1 MRVLGLAVAVAC
13 LQSDLPELLKEDF
26 ETGADRWEFTD
37 AAAWKVDG
45 GTLQQHA
52 KSKYVPP
59 HRSPFNIALLKDVVV
74 GDFVLEARCRSTVKD
89 YGHRDL
95 CLIFGYQ
102 DPGRFYYSH
111 LGKKTDDHANQI
123 FIVNGA
129 SRAKIS
135 ARTTD
140 GIPWTDE
147 WVRVKVVRKVEEGL
161 IEVYWKDMTT
171 PVQTARDATFRWGRI
186 GLGSFDD
193 TGAWDDVRLCGRR
206 VDPPK

>member
-1 MRVLGLAVAVAC
+1 MSCLLALALSGLQAVEVR
-13 LQSDLPELLKEDF
+13 EDF
-26 ETGADRWEFTD
+26 EKGFERWEPTD
-37 AAAWKVDG
+37 PAAWRLEDG
-45 GTLQQHA
+45 PAGKCLSQFA
-52 KSKYVPP
+52 KSKYAPP

-95 CLIFGYQ
+95 CLVFGWQ

-123 FIVNGA
+123 FIVNQA
-129 SRAKIS
+129 PRAKIS
-135 ARTTD
+135 AKTTD

-147 WVRVKVVRKVEEGL
+147 WVKVKVVRKGPE
-161 IEVYWKDMTT
+161 ISVYWKDMET
-171 PVQTARDATFRWGRI
+171 PVQTAKDETFKAGRV

-193 TGAWDDVRLCGRR
+193 TGAWDDVVLKGR
-206 VDPPK
+206 P

>member
-1 MRVLGLAVAVAC
+1 MMT
-13 LQSDLPELLKEDF
+13 LLLLLSQVEVREDF
-26 ETGADRWEFTD
+26 EAGMDRWEPTD
-37 AAAWKVDG
+37 AAAWRIEDG
-45 GTLQQHA
+45 PTGKCLSQFG
-52 KSKYVPP
+52 KSKYNPP

-74 GDFVLEARCRSTVKD
+74 GDFVLEAKCRSTVKD

-95 CLIFGYQ
+95 CVVFGYQ

-129 SRAKIS
+129 PRTKIS
-135 ARTTD
+135 TKTTE

-147 WVRVKVVRKVEEGL
+147 WAKVKVVRKGAD
-161 IEVYWKDMTT
+161 IEVYWNDMTT
-171 PVQTARDATFRWGRI
+171 PVQTAKDATFPAGRI

-193 TGAWDDVRLCGRR
+193 TGVWDEVLLKGSK
-206 VDPPK
+206 P